1 MCIAATDL
9 FPFLLRE
16 SVTHR
21 PINWQSALIPSPSQ
35 ELFFWSLFCRTD
47 NVRESLELA
56 EETYLS
62 HMTALIPLG
71 TLIRLYTPMNYF
83 GRYATCSH
91 KDGGRSI
98 FSLGKPLAR
107 RTTWY
112 AYNYVGARKF
122 KSCVFEPLT
131 RRVFSINT
139 SSSRT
144 LFLFNQFSSQRQH
157 SLWPNF
163 SAAATPCL
171 ADIHIQGLWDAFPS
185 LRDCLFLTIEK
196 GHFKLAILFVA

>member
-1 MCIAATDL
+1 M
-9 FPFLLRE
+9 
-16 SVTHR
+16 
-21 PINWQSALIPSPSQ
+21 
-35 ELFFWSLFCRTD
+35 
-47 NVRESLELA
+47 ELA
-56 EETYLS
+56 HCVFHL
-62 HMTALIPLG
+62 AVIG
-71 TLIRLYTPMNYF
+71 LYTPINYF
-83 GRYATCSH
+83 GWYATCSH

-139 SSSRT
+139 SSSST
-144 LFLFNQFSSQRQH
+144 LFLFDQFSSQRQH

-163 SAAATPCL
+163 SAAANTMNGPRRHSYTRTMRRFPVSEKLPVSNHRKRTFSTWNSFCSL
-171 ADIHIQGLWDAFPS
+171 VVLHTHTHTHTHTSSHIYTHYYYVSGVSNIFYVS
-185 LRDCLFLTIEK
+185 KKFYCYSI
-196 GHFKLAILFVA
+196 

>member
-1 MCIAATDL
+1 MCTQKMSL
-9 FPFLLRE
+9 SFHLNSRLR
-16 SVTHR
+16 
-21 PINWQSALIPSPSQ
+21 W
-35 ELFFWSLFCRTD
+35 
-47 NVRESLELA
+47 
-56 EETYLS
+56 
-62 HMTALIPLG
+62 MTKEHNNYSRRQDSSEKPLPAKRSRW
-71 TLIRLYTPMNYF
+71 LYNNIELYTPINYF

-139 SSSRT
+139 SSSST
-144 LFLFNQFSSQRQH
+144 FFLFDQISLQQQHHASQTFIYKDYETLSR
-157 SLWPNF
+157 LWETTCF
-163 SAAATPCL
+163 
-171 ADIHIQGLWDAFPS
+171 
-185 LRDCLFLTIEK
+185 
-196 GHFKLAILFVA
+196 

>member
-1 MCIAATDL
+1 MYSNCCCSYW
-9 FPFLLRE
+9 FE
-16 SVTHR
+16 SE
-21 PINWQSALIPSPSQ
+21 IIKIGQSSHKMYSNKILNFQ
-35 ELFFWSLFCRTD
+35 ESRTIL
-47 NVRESLELA
+47 NS
-56 EETYLS
+56 
-62 HMTALIPLG
+62 IG
-71 TLIRLYTPMNYF
+71 LYTPINYF

-91 KDGGRSI
+91 KDGGRSM

-122 KSCVFEPLT
+122 KSCVFEPLP

-139 SSSRT
+139 SSSST
-144 LFLFNQFSSQRQH
+144 FLFDQSSSQRQH

-185 LRDCLFLTIEK
+185 PRNYLFLTIEK

>member
-1 MCIAATDL
+1 MFAMIT
-9 FPFLLRE
+9 F
-16 SVTHR
+16 
-21 PINWQSALIPSPSQ
+21 I
-35 ELFFWSLFCRTD
+35 
-47 NVRESLELA
+47 
-56 EETYLS
+56 
-62 HMTALIPLG
+62 G
-71 TLIRLYTPMNYF
+71 LYTPINYF

-91 KDGGRSI
+91 KDGGRSM

-107 RTTWY
+107 MTTWY

-139 SSSRT
+139 SSSST
-144 LFLFNQFSSQRQH
+144 FFLFYQISLQRQH
-157 SLWPNF
+157 TSSSVNQQKGE
-163 SAAATPCL
+163 ATTCMGL

-185 LRDCLFLTIEK
+185 LKNCLFLTIEK

>member
-1 MCIAATDL
+1 MSSLAVTGCWFAVSHCALNHSMTTSNS
-9 FPFLLRE
+9 FLCHYVYIGSDCGYADRVWCKVPWSLLHDQHRSE
-16 SVTHR
+16 SVY
-21 PINWQSALIPSPSQ
+21 LI
-35 ELFFWSLFCRTD
+35 
-47 NVRESLELA
+47 
-56 EETYLS
+56 
-62 HMTALIPLG
+62 G
-71 TLIRLYTPMNYF
+71 LYTPINYF
-83 GRYATCSH
+83 GRYATLSH

-98 FSLGKPLAR
+98 FSVGKPLAR
-107 RTTWY
+107 RTTCY

-139 SSSRT
+139 SSSST
-144 LFLFNQFSSQRQH
+144 LFLFDQFSSQRQH

-171 ADIHIQGLWDAFPS
+171 ADIHIQGLWDAFLS
-185 LRDCLFLTIEK
+185 LRNYLFLTIEK